1 MLVLVR
7 LAGEVA
13 TKSRRVRARFQR
25 RLARNIRDALGS
37 AGFECDVSDEWSRLF
52 VEVRT
57 EGEDTQKQRTDKGNG
72 QSAVALEALS
82 RVFGIRSLSMVERR
96 CAADL
101 GEIVRVGE
109 QAYADA
115 VRGKSFAVR
124 ARRTGEHPFRSQDI
138 HVQLG
143 AALNRDATV
152 NLDAPDVTVQVEVR
166 DDDVYF
172 FSGRI
177 EGPGGLPLGVEGRAV
192 ALISGGFDS
201 AVAAWLMLKRGV
213 QLDYVLCNL
222 AGAAYER
229 TVLRVVK
236 ALSETWSYGT
246 RPRLHVVDFEPIV
259 AALRRDVKGQ
269 YVQVVLKRLMYR
281 VGVRIAEQ
289 LRAHAL
295 ITGESVGQVSSQTLA
310 NLRAIDE
317 ASPLPVLRPLVGL
330 DKEEIIAYSHRIG
343 TYALCATVQE
353 YCALVPDHPVTA
365 ARPAAARDEESRV
378 DLEALEALV
387 AQRGVVDVRSLA
399 AAELVVPYLY
409 TREVPQQA
417 VVIDCRPAR
426 HYGAWHYPD
435 AVHYDLDTLLMRF
448 GKLDRGSTYVL
459 YCAFGLQSAAVA
471 EKMQRAGYEAYSF
484 QGGSAALHAYAKSQG
499 IDEP

>member
-37 AGFECDVSDEWSRLF
+37 AGLDCTVSDEWSRLF
-52 VEVRT
+52 VELRT
-57 EGEDTQKQRTDKGNG
+57 EGKDAQSERTDEADG
-72 QSAVALEALS
+72 QAATALEALS

-101 GEIVRVGE
+101 NEIVRVGE
-109 QAYADA
+109 EAYADA
-115 VRGKSFAVR
+115 VRGKTFAVR

-143 AALNRDATV
+143 AALNRYATV
-152 NLDAPDVTVQVEVR
+152 NLGAPDVTVHVEVR
-166 DDDVYF
+166 PDEAFF
-172 FSGRI
+172 FSRRV
-177 EGPGGLPLGVEGRAV
+177 EGPGGLPVGVEGRAV

-229 TVLRVVK
+229 SVLRVVK
-236 ALSETWSYGT
+236 VLAEAWSCGT
-246 RPRLHVVDFEPIV
+246 RPRLHVVDFDSV
-259 AALRRDVKGQ
+259 VTALRRDVKGQ

-281 VGVRIAEQ
+281 VGVRIAE
-289 LRAHAL
+289 LLGAHAV

-317 ASPLPVLRPLVGL
+317 VATLPVLRPLVGM
-330 DKEEIIAYSHRIG
+330 DKEEIIAQTHRIG
-343 TYALCATVQE
+343 TYALSASVQE
-353 YCALVPDHPVTA
+353 YCALVAAHPVTA
-365 ARPAAARDEESRV
+365 ARLEAVRREESRL
-378 DLEALEALV
+378 DLEALEPLIAERTL
-387 AQRGVVDVRSLA
+387 VDVRSLS
-399 AAELVVPYLY
+399 AAELVVPYLF
-409 TREVPQQA
+409 TSEVPDGA
-417 VVIDCRPAR
+417 VVIDCRPAH
-426 HYGAWHYPD
+426 HYRAWHYPGAIHHELD
-435 AVHYDLDTLLMRF
+435 ALLMGFR
-448 GKLDRGSTYVL
+448 KLDRAPTYVL

-484 QGGSAALHAYAKSQG
+484 QGGSAALREDAEARAAEK
-499 IDEP
+499 P